1 MKIIQFSTSGS
12 LPHLFLVI
20 IQRKK
25 RVGGKLTNQPIDQS
39 SAYF

>member
-1 MKIIQFSTSGS
+1 MKIIQFSTSGP

-20 IQRKK
+20 IQWKK
-25 RVGGKLTNQPIDQS
+25 RVGGKLTNQPIDQF